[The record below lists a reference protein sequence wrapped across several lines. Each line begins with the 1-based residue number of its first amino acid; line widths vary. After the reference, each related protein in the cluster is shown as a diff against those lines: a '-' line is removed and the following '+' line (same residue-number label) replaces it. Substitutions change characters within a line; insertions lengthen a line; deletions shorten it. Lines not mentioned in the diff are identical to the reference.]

1 MRADVVQPGECSVE
15 CRRETE
21 GAGDDGSE
29 DTGEQGGTWRVGGS
43 RSWLEISDRRPFC
56 TSARVLSRCFLFEQH
71 VEEGGVKRVTTGDS
85 VFGSS
90 NPLRGSPWLEKG
102 AARVRTLKAGRRT
115 DSGWGGGSVSLCPY
129 SGGRR
134 RRGWMGRARGSARA
148 REYRRMAAGSGQ
160 RAAGSVV
167 AREGP
172 GPDGTGFAWLRRARS
187 FVSRLSG
194 SVVHVPSEPGKFSL
208 SPGASVH

>member
-1 MRADVVQPGECSVE
+1 M
-15 CRRETE
+15 
-21 GAGDDGSE
+21 
-29 DTGEQGGTWRVGGS
+29 
-43 RSWLEISDRRPFC
+43 
-56 TSARVLSRCFLFEQH
+56 
-71 VEEGGVKRVTTGDS
+71 KRVTTGDS

-115 DSGWGGGSVSLCPY
+115 DSGWGGGSVPLCPY

-134 RRGWMGRARGSARA
+134 RRGWMGLLGRACGSARA

-172 GPDGTGFAWLRRARS
+172 GPDGTGFAWLRRGRARS

-194 SVVHVPSEPGKFSL
+194 SVVQWSTSPRSRGNSASHRVHPFINLQADWGPGRVSSGVGGGMVYPCLDLTRWRHGEVGKQERRQSLAQQWTRKRSRAVPVD
-208 SPGASVH
+208 A